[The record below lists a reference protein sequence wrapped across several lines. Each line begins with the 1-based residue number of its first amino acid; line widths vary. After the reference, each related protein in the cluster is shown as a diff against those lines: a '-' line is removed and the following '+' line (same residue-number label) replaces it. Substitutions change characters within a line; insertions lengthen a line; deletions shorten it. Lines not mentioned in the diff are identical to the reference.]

1 MLRGL
6 PGVCGYFRREAREL
20 GGKRHRM
27 RDRATD
33 GMSTTAKSTLERIVT
48 NKWGDL
54 NCPGIGYAFFFF
66 TEYQQRDLL
75 EQEPIRG
82 VEDQKKN
89 CFHPRYRLQAG
100 L

>member
-6 PGVCGYFRREAREL
+6 PDVCGYFRREAREL

-48 NKWGDL
+48 EQMGLSWYRL
-54 NCPGIGYAFFFF
+54 RILLF
-66 TEYQQRDLL
+66 TEHHQRDLL
-75 EQEPIRG
+75 EQEPIRD
-82 VEDQKKN
+82 V
-89 CFHPRYRLQAG
+89 FI
-100 L
+100 